1 MQTLLI
7 TSPTEA
13 NIAKA
18 ADIILNGGLVV
29 MPTETVYGLGANALD
44 KNAVTNVYKAKGRP
58 MDNPL
63 IVHLAT
69 PEDAEL
75 YAYTSENFYKLAK
88 RFMPGPLTVILP
100 KKDIIPYEVTCG
112 LDTVAIRVPSN
123 EIAHKLI
130 ELSGCPIAA
139 PSANLSGKPSPTSF
153 KHVVEDMN
161 GRVDAIIDGG
171 KCDVGVE
178 STVIILKGN
187 SAEILRP
194 GLITYEDLAKVIPD
208 ITINEAVK
216 NQCTTANPASPG
228 MKYRHYAPSS
238 PVFLVDGGDEET
250 IEFFKEK
257 QQNENCGILCFDEDA
272 KHLSAN
278 NLLTFGG
285 HFDEQKQ
292 AHELFDM
299 LRRFDSM
306 PVDKIY
312 ARLPSDKGVG
322 LAVYNRLI
330 RAAGFT
336 IIKANKTQE

>member
-1 MQTLLI
+1 
-7 TSPTEA
+7 
-13 NIAKA
+13 
-18 ADIILNGGLVV
+18 

-63 IVHLAT
+63 IVHLAKA
-69 PEDAEL
+69 EDAEL
-75 YAYTSENFYKLAK
+75 YAHTNETFYKLAE

-123 EIAHKLI
+123 QIAHKLI

-153 KHVVEDMN
+153 EHVVEDMN

-178 STVIILKGN
+178 STVIIIKGN

-194 GLITYEDLAKVIPD
+194 GLVTYEDLVEIIPD

-216 NQCTTANPASPG
+216 NQCTTAKPASPG

-238 PVFLVDGGDEET
+238 PVFLVDGNDED
-250 IEFFKEK
+250 IIQFFKIK
-257 QQNENCGILCFDEDA
+257 QQSENCGILCFDEDA
-272 KHLSAN
+272 KYLSSDK
-278 NLLTFGG
+278 LLTFGS

-299 LRRFDSM
+299 LRKFDSM
-306 PVDKIY
+306 SVDKIY

-336 IIKANKTQE
+336 IINVNKTQE

>member
-7 TSPTEA
+7 TSATES
-13 NIAKA
+13 NISKA
-18 ADIILNGGLVV
+18 ADIISNGGLVV

-63 IVHLAT
+63 IVHLAKAA
-69 PEDAEL
+69 DAEL
-75 YAYTSENFYKLAK
+75 YAHTNETFYRLAEC
-88 RFMPGPLTVILP
+88 FMPGPLTVILP

-123 EIAHKLI
+123 EIAHRLI

-153 KHVVEDMN
+153 EHVVEDMN

-194 GLITYEDLAKVIPD
+194 GLVTYEDLAEIIPD

-216 NQCTTANPASPG
+216 NQCTTAKPASPG

-238 PVFLVDGGDEET
+238 PVFLIGGNDEDIIT
-250 IEFFKEK
+250 FFKTK
-257 QQNENCGILCFDEDA
+257 QQSENCGILCFDEDA
-272 KHLSAN
+272 KYLSAN

-306 PVDKIY
+306 SVDKIY
-312 ARLPSDKGVG
+312 ARLPSDKGIG

-336 IIKANKTQE
+336 IINANKTQE